1 MAPGDLR
8 EERRTLGGVLAAVG
22 DTPLV
27 RLERLLPDAG
37 FEVWAKLEALNP
49 GGSIKDR
56 TALSMLRGALERGD
70 LRAGSTVVESSSGNL
85 AIGLAQACR
94 YFGLRLIC
102 VVDANITAANL
113 AILRAFGAEAEMVEH
128 PDPATGQYLPAR
140 LRRVREL
147 LASHEDAFW
156 PDQYANLD
164 NTSAHHETMR
174 EIVTALDGHVDYLL
188 CATGTCGTLR
198 GCVEYV
204 REQGLST
211 RVVAVDAVGSVIF
224 GTPARPRLI
233 PGHGAGVRPALL
245 EDDLADQVIHIDD
258 LECVMGCRRLLRREG
273 ILAGG
278 SSGAVV
284 AALDGLAD
292 RIPASARCALVFP
305 DRGERYLET
314 VYNDA
319 WVTANLGPLGDS
331 RSDWSRPW
339 RTAE

>member
-1 MAPGDLR
+1 VALGGLR
-8 EERRTLGGVLAAVG
+8 EERRTVGGVLAAVG

-37 FEVWAKLEALNP
+37 FDVWAKLEALNP

-56 TALSMLRGALERGD
+56 TALSILHGALERGD
-70 LRAGSTVVESSSGNL
+70 LSPGSTVVESSSGNM

-102 VVDANITAANL
+102 VVDANTTAQNL
-113 AILRAFGAEAEMVEH
+113 AILRAFGAQAEVIDR

-147 LASHEDAFW
+147 LALDEDAFW

-164 NTSAHHETMR
+164 NSRAHYATMR
-174 EIVTALDGHVDYLL
+174 EIVAALDGVVDYLL

-198 GCVEYV
+198 GCAGYI
-204 REQGLST
+204 REHGLST

-224 GTPARPRLI
+224 GTPPSPRLI

-245 EDDLADQVIHIDD
+245 EDGLADQVIHVDD
-258 LECVMGCRRLLRREG
+258 LACVMGCRRLVHREG
-273 ILAGG
+273 LLAGG
-278 SSGAVV
+278 SSGALVS
-284 AALDGLAD
+284 ALEILSE
-292 RIPASARCALVFP
+292 RIPEGASCVLVLP

-314 VYNDA
+314 IFCDE
-319 WVTANLGPLGDS
+319 WVAANLGGPPSLHAG
-331 RSDWSRPW
+331 
-339 RTAE
+339 

>member
-1 MAPGDLR
+1 MAVGGLR
-8 EERRTLGGVLAAVG
+8 EEHRTLGGVVAAVG

-56 TALSMLRGALERGD
+56 AALSILRGALERGE
-70 LRAGSTVVESSSGNL
+70 LRPGSTVVESSSGNM
-85 AIGLAQACR
+85 AVGLAQTCR

-102 VVDANITAANL
+102 VVDANITAQNL
-113 AILRAFGAEAEMVEH
+113 AILRTFGVETEVIDR

-147 LASHEDAFW
+147 LARHEDAFW
-156 PDQYANLD
+156 PNQYANLD
-164 NTSAHHETMR
+164 NSRAHYDTMR
-174 EIVTALDGHVDYLL
+174 EIVAALDGRVDYLF

-198 GCVEYV
+198 GCADYI

-224 GTPARPRLI
+224 GTPPGPRLI
-233 PGHGAGVRPALL
+233 PGHGAGVRPAMM
-245 EDDLADQVIHIDD
+245 EDRLADQVIHVDD
-258 LECVMGCRRLLRREG
+258 LACVMGCRRLVHREG
-273 ILAGG
+273 LLAGG
-278 SSGAVV
+278 SSGALVS
-284 AALDGLAD
+284 ALEILSA
-292 RIPASARCALVFP
+292 RIPDGSSCVLVLP

-314 VYNDA
+314 IFNDA
-319 WVTANLGPLGDS
+319 WVAANLGGLPALETG
-331 RSDWSRPW
+331 
-339 RTAE
+339 

>member
-8 EERRTLGGVLAAVG
+8 EERGTRGGGLAAVG

-56 TALSMLRGALERGD
+56 TALSMRRGALERGD
-70 LRAGSTVVESSSGNL
+70 LRAGSTGVESSSGNL

-174 EIVTALDGHVDYLL
+174 EIVTALDWHVDYLL

-198 GCVEYV
+198 GCVV
-204 REQGLST
+204 
-211 RVVAVDAVGSVIF
+211 
-224 GTPARPRLI
+224 
-233 PGHGAGVRPALL
+233 
-245 EDDLADQVIHIDD
+245 
-258 LECVMGCRRLLRREG
+258 
-273 ILAGG
+273 
-278 SSGAVV
+278 
-284 AALDGLAD
+284 
-292 RIPASARCALVFP
+292 
-305 DRGERYLET
+305 
-314 VYNDA
+314 
-319 WVTANLGPLGDS
+319 
-331 RSDWSRPW
+331 
-339 RTAE
+339 

>member
-1 MAPGDLR
+1 
-8 EERRTLGGVLAAVG
+8 
-22 DTPLV
+22 
-27 RLERLLPDAG
+27 
-37 FEVWAKLEALNP
+37 
-49 GGSIKDR
+49 
-56 TALSMLRGALERGD
+56 
-70 LRAGSTVVESSSGNL
+70 
-85 AIGLAQACR
+85 
-94 YFGLRLIC
+94 
-102 VVDANITAANL
+102 
-113 AILRAFGAEAEMVEH
+113 
-128 PDPATGQYLPAR
+128 
-140 LRRVREL
+140 
-147 LASHEDAFW
+147 
-156 PDQYANLD
+156 
-164 NTSAHHETMR
+164 MR
-174 EIVTALDGHVDYLL
+174 EIATALDGHVDYLL
-188 CATGTCGTLR
+188 CATGTCGTLS

-211 RVVAVDAVGSVIF
+211 RVGAVDAVGSVIF

-258 LECVMGCRRLLRREG
+258 LECVMGCRRLLRHEG
-273 ILAGG
+273 IQA
-278 SSGAVV
+278 SRTTGAEN

>member
-1 MAPGDLR
+1 MSAGDLR

-22 DTPLV
+22 NTPLV
-27 RLERLLPDAG
+27 RLERLLPDAR

-56 TALSMLRGALERGD
+56 AALSMLLGALERGD
-70 LRAGSTVVESSSGNL
+70 LRPGATVIESSSGNL

-94 YFGLRLIC
+94 HLGLRLIC

-113 AILRAFGAEAEMVEH
+113 AILRAFGAEAEMVER

-156 PDQYANLD
+156 PDQYGNLD
-164 NTSAHHETMR
+164 NAVAHHATMR
-174 EIVTALDGHVDYLL
+174 EIVTALDGDVDYLL

-224 GTPARPRLI
+224 GTPARTRLV

-245 EDDLADQVIHIDD
+245 QDDLADQVVHVDD

-284 AALDGLAD
+284 AALDALAD
-292 RIPASARCALVFP
+292 RIPDSARCALVFP

-314 VYNDA
+314 VYNDE
-319 WVTANLGPLGDS
+319 WVTAHLGALDDT
-331 RSDWSRPW
+331 RSDRSRPW